1 MLTPEQETRLYEMH
15 QNALEYENANARM
28 NESINAE
35 LGLALK
41 SATSLR
47 AQPTGQSSTDTFVC
61 STLPYSYY
69 AQKEYEHR
77 RVLLEQQYTGLGWKA
92 FLLDLTCG
100 VLACASAMAFAFLY
114 LMAFRPDLLK
124 AWLQ

>member
-35 LGLALK
+35 LGLALH
-41 SATSLR
+41 
-47 AQPTGQSSTDTFVC
+47 AQPTGQSSTDRFVC

-69 AQKEYEHR
+69 AQKEYEHSQ
-77 RVLLEQQYTGLGWKA
+77 VLLEQQYTSLGWKA
-92 FLLDLTCG
+92 FLLDLAFGT
-100 VLACASAMAFAFLY
+100 LACASMMAFAFLY